1 MTVLTPLVRLHRRL
15 LLMIIPLDKMIAR
28 LVQEVNDIL
37 GRHLRQG
44 QARTPVHLR

>member
-37 GRHLRQG
+37 GRHLPQG
-44 QARTPVHLR
+44 QARTLVHLR